1 MALGSTITQ
10 VTDSG
15 LKPGITF
22 PNFVSTGIATATN
35 FKTGTSNLHNVGLE
49 VAGIN
54 VLGGDT
60 TIGTGATVWRD
71 GGALFSGIV
80 SATSF
85 YGDISNATGAA
96 AGLGTALS
104 QTQTD
109 PLNKIYYTDSVLSI
123 GATITID
130 TPSSASAAYTQYT
143 DIVADGADIIIA
155 DGDDFVP
162 DILGISTDTIPSYS
176 GSGGRVRAGKFT
188 NTGANGAPTAPNG
201 WIVTG
206 VSTATTFKGA
216 IDASTGAFSS
226 NVTISGNLGVAGTI
240 TYEDVARVDATGIS
254 TFREGYKVG
263 PLAGIA
269 LTAYKD
275 GSIRT
280 SGIITATTGSFSGT
294 VTANSFSGDGS
305 SLTGINT
312 AFGNSSINSTG
323 IITATAFVPSQGQ
336 LSHRNL
342 IINGAMQVAQRGTT
356 GTTSG
361 IVTVDRWYG
370 AHSGTNE
377 APTQAQHTLTSSD
390 TGPWAKG
397 FRKSFHITNGNQ
409 TGGAG
414 AGDYINIQTRL
425 EAQDFANS
433 GWDYASTS
441 SYITLSFWVKSSV
454 AQNFYGYVRAIDG
467 TSQSYPFE
475 TGSLSTNTWT
485 KIIKTIPGNS
495 NITIDNDTNHGF
507 QVNITPYWGT
517 NYTDSGTALN
527 TWAAFAS
534 ATRVPVA
541 TTTWYTTNDATFEI
555 TGVQLEVGSAAT
567 PFEHRS
573 YADELAKCQRYFAVW
588 PPRSGGI
595 PAWPMYTGSNQ
606 ASAHCWIPYNMR
618 VVPTPTDK
626 GTGTSTTTGHAYNH
640 NGVSVSSRYANGTS
654 PTLSCGGDTSTGS
667 YGINMHF
674 GTHSSGTHEADI
686 ASWNGTS
693 PGIFLNAEL

>member
-1 MALGSTITQ
+1 MATLKVTNIRNESFAGDQLYLKTDGKIGIGNTSPDFIQHNYHATDNVLALFESGDEASLISFQDNGSDNNTSVWLGCQNNDLRFAAGGAERSRIRA
-10 VTDSG
+10 DG
-15 LKPGITF
+15 R
-22 PNFVSTGIATATN
+22 VSIASSLA
-35 FKTGTSNLHNVGLE
+35 
-49 VAGIN
+49 VAG
-54 VLGGDT
+54 VCT
-60 TIGTGATVWRD
+60 AAT
-71 GGALFSGIV
+71 
-80 SATSF
+80 
-85 YGDISNATGAA
+85 
-96 AGLGTALS
+96 
-104 QTQTD
+104 
-109 PLNKIYYTDSVLSI
+109 
-123 GATITID
+123 
-130 TPSSASAAYTQYT
+130 
-143 DIVADGADIIIA
+143 
-155 DGDDFVP
+155 FVP
-162 DILGISTDTIPSYS
+162 T
-176 GSGGRVRAGKFT
+176 
-188 NTGANGAPTAPNG
+188 
-201 WIVTG
+201 
-206 VSTATTFKGA
+206 
-216 IDASTGAFSS
+216 
-226 NVTISGNLGVAGTI
+226 
-240 TYEDVARVDATGIS
+240 E
-254 TFREGYKVG
+254 
-263 PLAGIA
+263 
-269 LTAYKD
+269 
-275 GSIRT
+275 
-280 SGIITATTGSFSGT
+280 
-294 VTANSFSGDGS
+294 
-305 SLTGINT
+305 
-312 AFGNSSINSTG
+312 
-323 IITATAFVPSQGQ
+323 GQ
-336 LSHRNL
+336 LGHRNL

-573 YADELAKCQRYFAVW
+573 YVEELLRCQRYYQKITGNKIVLMNDYNNSTSNFWGQIDLRTTMRAAPTVTVTAHA
-588 PPRSGGI
+588 GGGTI
-595 PAWPMYTGSNQ
+595 TNYSN
-606 ASAHCWIPYNMR
+606 PDM
-618 VVPTPTDK
+618 
-626 GTGTSTTTGHAYNH
+626 
-640 NGVSVSSRYANGTS
+640 
-654 PTLSCGGDTSTGS
+654 LSFNTSTGAA
-667 YGINMHF
+667 HF
-674 GTHSSGTHEADI
+674 DNSTTIEA
-686 ASWNGTS
+686 AS
-693 PGIFLNAEL
+693 EL